1 MKELIKTFETFVYQ
15 NGFESGRV
23 FDDWLR
29 YIIHGYTLP
38 GQPGL
43 SDWNYT
49 KEQNKVFMELH
60 NLWVQE
66 MEKQTRSEEWFDVFG
81 NMYEEIIAGKNR
93 RSNSGQFFTPGP
105 LCDLMTS
112 ITQSEEVFVGKRI
125 FDCACGSGRT
135 LLSFHVKNP
144 GNFCIA
150 EDIDRTCAMMT
161 VCNFLIHAVV
171 GEVIWHDSL
180 APDHFFGAWKVNE
193 NLNRFGHKYFGIPH
207 IQSISYEETTL
218 KQLWN
223 KRTEVIRVSDKLK
236 QSADKLKQEMKLFGD
251 FRKLSKE
258 NKQSFINKRNSYI
271 KIVKLIVK
279 HDQNK

>member
-1 MKELIKTFETFVYQ
+1 MV
-15 NGFESGRV
+15 
-23 FDDWLR
+23 
-29 YIIHGYTLP
+29 
-38 GQPGL
+38 
-43 SDWNYT
+43 
-49 KEQNKVFMELH
+49 
-60 NLWVQE
+60 
-66 MEKQTRSEEWFDVFG
+66 EKQTRSEEWFDVFG